1 MWRFR
6 PPETYKIQIQ
16 ACASNTQLDQ
26 VVWMTQVIV
35 VYDSRTG
42 NTEKMAMAV
51 AEGAKQVPGVKVVL
65 KNVDKASMEDLLSAD
80 GIIIGTPTYY
90 GDMSGKLKEFVD
102 KSFKIHG
109 KLKGKAGGAFTSS
122 GGTACGAET
131 ALLSILHSMLIHGM
145 IVQGR
150 FEDKHYGA
158 TAVEAPNETEIESC
172 TELGKRIASL
182 ATKIKS

>member
-1 MWRFR
+1 
-6 PPETYKIQIQ
+6 
-16 ACASNTQLDQ
+16 
-26 VVWMTQVIV
+26 MTQVLV

-51 AEGAKQVPGVKVVL
+51 AEGAKHVPGTKVVL
-65 KNVDKASMEDLLSAD
+65 KNVDKASLADLLGAD

-90 GDMSGKLKEFVD
+90 GDMSGKLKDFID

-122 GGTACGAET
+122 GDTACGAET

-145 IVQGR
+145 IIQGR

-158 TAVEAPNETEIESC
+158 TAVEAPNEKEIKLC
-172 TELGKRIASL
+172 RELGERIANLAKRI
-182 ATKIKS
+182 KS

>member
-1 MWRFR
+1 
-6 PPETYKIQIQ
+6 
-16 ACASNTQLDQ
+16 
-26 VVWMTQVIV
+26 MTQILV

-42 NTEKMAMAV
+42 NTEKMAIAV
-51 AEGAKQVPGVKVVL
+51 AEGAKQVPGAKVVL

-90 GDMSGKLKEFVD
+90 GDMSGKLKEFID
-102 KSFKIHG
+102 KSYKIHG

-131 ALLSILHSMLIHGM
+131 ALLSILHSMLVHGM
-145 IVQGR
+145 IIQGR
-150 FEDKHYGA
+150 FDDKHYGP
-158 TAVEAPNETEIESC
+158 TALEAPNKEEIESC
-172 TELGKRIASL
+172 KDLGQKISNL